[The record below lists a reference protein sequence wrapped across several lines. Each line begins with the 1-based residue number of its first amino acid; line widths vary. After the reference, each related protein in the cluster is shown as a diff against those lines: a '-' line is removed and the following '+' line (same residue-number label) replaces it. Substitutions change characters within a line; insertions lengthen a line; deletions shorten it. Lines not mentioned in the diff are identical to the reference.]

1 MQIIETIDFRDIQ
14 IVWEF
19 NSKKCLVSRNM
30 LLIYRIVVPF
40 DTSLS
45 LLETSYNFSSE
56 NARGRNGS
64 PISSFPYIPAYTA
77 TISNTFA

>member
-19 NSKKCLVSRNM
+19 NSKNVSCFSYVPACEMRKNRSRNM

-40 DTSLS
+40 
-45 LLETSYNFSSE
+45 
-56 NARGRNGS
+56 
-64 PISSFPYIPAYTA
+64 
-77 TISNTFA
+77 